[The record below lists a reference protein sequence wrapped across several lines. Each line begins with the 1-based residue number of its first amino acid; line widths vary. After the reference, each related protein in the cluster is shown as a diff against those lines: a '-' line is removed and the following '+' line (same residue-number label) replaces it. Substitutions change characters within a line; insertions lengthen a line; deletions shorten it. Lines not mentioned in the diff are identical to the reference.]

1 MTATGP
7 NNDEANYQG
16 REFLDEIFGSQH
28 NEFYKV
34 KSFHSV
40 PISLVIGFFS
50 AAMIMGL
57 FLFNSL
63 FFFIEFA
70 SGSVS
75 ELTAEMYFDLIMFA
89 LFMAKYLPIIAAIEL
104 VISIPRIRRNK
115 HWNTLI
121 EDFNSGNNVVIDQ
134 PRWLHK
140 IGYVS
145 KLHPS
150 HLKKGEEIQMSPRT
164 IEKPGVYF
172 LADVQCFDHKNKRG
186 SETHTYYETDAHG
199 ETREV
204 TYTSYY
210 YYQVAYF
217 ELNGTVLKLKTDQ
230 YSPAFDTANSYHII
244 FKISDEIIINDE
256 VEGKILNLFVQ
267 DDSSIGSP
275 RGEGAPPANSP
286 QRMQN
291 NNQKAAI
298 A

>member
-7 NNDEANYQG
+7 NNVEANYQG

-34 KSFHSV
+34 KSFYFV
-40 PISLVIGFFS
+40 PISLFIGFFS
-50 AAMIMGL
+50 AAMIMGV

-63 FFFIEFA
+63 FFFLEFA

-75 ELTAEMYFDLIMFA
+75 EVTAETYFDLIMFA
-89 LFMAKYLPIIAAIEL
+89 LSIAKYLPIIAAIEL

-121 EDFNSGNNVVIDQ
+121 DDFNNGNNVVIDQ

-145 KLHPS
+145 KLHPN
-150 HLKKGEEIQMSPRT
+150 HLKLGEEIQISPKT

-172 LADVQCFDHKNKRG
+172 LADIQCFDHKNKRG
-186 SETHTYYETDAHG
+186 SETHTYYERDTNG

-210 YYQVAYF
+210 YYQIAYF
-217 ELNGTVLKLKTDQ
+217 DLGGTVLKLKTDQ

-244 FKISDEIIINDE
+244 FKINDE
-256 VEGKILNLFVQ
+256 NTINNDLEGEILNLFVS
-267 DDSSIGSP
+267 DISRTSCP
-275 RGEGAPPANSP
+275 RGEGVPPANSP
-286 QRMQN
+286 QRMN
-291 NNQKAAI
+291 NYNQKAAI

>member
-7 NNDEANYQG
+7 DNGETNYQG

-34 KSFHSV
+34 KSFHLV
-40 PISLVIGFFS
+40 PFSLVIGFFS
-50 AAMIMGL
+50 AAMIMGI

-63 FFFIEFA
+63 FFFLEFA

-121 EDFNSGNNVVIDQ
+121 EDFNNGNNVLIDQ
-134 PRWLHK
+134 PKWLDK

-145 KLHPS
+145 KLHPN
-150 HLKKGEEIQMSPRT
+150 HLKLGEEIQISPIT
-164 IEKPGVYF
+164 IEKPGVFF

-186 SETHTYYETDAHG
+186 SETHTYYERDANG

-244 FKISDEIIINDE
+244 FKISDENTINDE

-267 DDSSIGSP
+267 DDSRTSCP
-275 RGEGAPPANSP
+275 RGEGVPPANSP

-291 NNQKAAI
+291 KNQKAAI

>member
-7 NNDEANYQG
+7 NNVEANYQG

-28 NEFYKV
+28 NEFYQV
-34 KSFHSV
+34 KSFYFV
-40 PISLVIGFFS
+40 PISLFIGFFS
-50 AAMIMGL
+50 AAMIMFV

-63 FFFIEFA
+63 FLSLEFA

-75 ELTAEMYFDLIMFA
+75 EVTAETYLDLIMFA
-89 LFMAKYLPIIAAIEL
+89 LSIAKYLPIIATIEL

-121 EDFNSGNNVVIDQ
+121 HDFNNGNNVVIDQ
-134 PRWLHK
+134 PRWMHK

-145 KLHPS
+145 KLHPN
-150 HLKKGEEIQMSPRT
+150 HLKLGEEIQISPKT

-172 LADVQCFDHKNKRG
+172 LADIQCFDHKNKRG
-186 SETHTYYETDAHG
+186 SETHTYYERDANG

-210 YYQVAYF
+210 YYQIAYF
-217 ELNGTVLKLKTDQ
+217 DLDGTVLKLKTDQ

-244 FKISDEIIINDE
+244 FRINDE
-256 VEGKILNLFVQ
+256 NTINNELEGEILNLFVS
-267 DDSSIGSP
+267 DVSRTFRP
-275 RGEGAPPANSP
+275 RGEGVPPANSP
-286 QRMQN
+286 QRMHN